1 MLDAA
6 RFHRGIFRKFLI
18 STAVVVAIVAAS
30 SLAPA
35 SAAHAAPTA
44 LRTATAGHLKPDAA
58 LTASDI
64 LPGTSIGTAWPPLQ
78 GGTTYSETQSYTE
91 DWYALYKKHD
101 TAIATITV
109 TNTSNASL
117 TCSSIL
123 AELYGVD
130 GTSNSVDYSYLSA
143 NQAFTFTVPGFE
155 AADPQ
160 GRYYLEILPNCSNG
174 LPDGQTYTIAPS
186 PGGEWTNPVRV
197 PFASPLTPGPSVGT
211 ARPPLQG
218 ARVYSD
224 TLTQGEDWFGLYK
237 KSTSAVASIRVVN
250 TTIDGSI
257 SCGSILVQLWG
268 ATGTSDSINYAYLS
282 ANQAYSFSV
291 PGIETGDPEGR
302 YYLEITPNC
311 NNGLPDGQTYSV
323 EPEPA
328 TQWANPAPVPS
339 APAVPATTIGGA
351 WPPLRAGLVSTAS
364 LSAAESWYILYKK
377 RDSATASIR
386 VVNTTIDGSI
396 SCGSILVQLWGAT
409 GTSDSINYAYLS
421 ANQAYS
427 FSVPGIE
434 TGDPEG
440 RYYLEITPNCNNGLP
455 DGQTYTV
462 EPEPAAEWGANSRAL
477 PVGPSKKAAAG
488 PLTGGVDY
496 VASAASKGAQDW
508 AYFTTKG
515 TALIR
520 MDDTSASSAGCRLVV
535 TSGNSA
541 VALSPGQVA
550 VLHVAKAGT
559 YYLELT
565 PNSGC
570 APRSALSALLELS
583 GSVSGPVL
591 TVTDPALAAG
601 VVKKAYGATIHVA
614 GGKKPYTFAAL
625 TALPPGLKL
634 NAKTGAV
641 TGKPTKAGRYTLLIK
656 VTDAAKPAHNAI
668 TVPVTI
674 TVT

>member
-18 STAVVVAIVAAS
+18 STVVVVAALVAAS

-44 LRTATAGHLKPDAA
+44 LRTAAAGHLKPDAA

-155 AADPQ
+155 ATDLQ
-160 GRYYLEILPNCSNG
+160 GRYYLEITPNCNNG

-186 PGGEWTNPVRV
+186 PGGEWANPVRV
-197 PFASPLTPGPSVGT
+197 PFASPLVPGTSVGT

-237 KSTSAVASIRVVN
+237 KNTSAVASIRVVN

-302 YYLEITPNC
+302 YYLE
-311 NNGLPDGQTYSV
+311 V
-323 EPEPA
+323 
-328 TQWANPAPVPS
+328 
-339 APAVPATTIGGA
+339 
-351 WPPLRAGLVSTAS
+351 
-364 LSAAESWYILYKK
+364 
-377 RDSATASIR
+377 
-386 VVNTTIDGSI
+386 
-396 SCGSILVQLWGAT
+396 
-409 GTSDSINYAYLS
+409 
-421 ANQAYS
+421 
-427 FSVPGIE
+427 
-434 TGDPEG
+434 
-440 RYYLEITPNCNNGLP
+440 TPNCNNGLP
-455 DGQTYTV
+455 DGQTYTI

-496 VASAASKGAQDW
+496 VASVASKGAQDW

-520 MDDTSASSAGCRLVV
+520 MDDTSASSAGCKLVV

-541 VALSPGQVA
+541 IALSPGQVA
-550 VLHVAKAGT
+550 ALHVAKAGI

-583 GSVSGPVL
+583 GSVRGPVL

-601 VVKKAYGATIHVA
+601 VVRKAYGATIHVA

-641 TGKPTKAGRYTLLIK
+641 TGKPTKAGRYTVLIK
-656 VTDAAKPAHNAI
+656 VTDAAKPAHNTI

-674 TVT
+674 TIT